1 MTKTQE
7 DEPREIITNFQAGV
21 FDAQIACATSA

>member
-1 MTKTQE
+1 MMKTE
-7 DEPREIITNFQAGV
+7 RDEPQGIINNFPAGV